1 MSEPGFQHSIES
13 LCGCHKTQS
22 LPEQAESLVERN
34 RFHADMLT
42 TQVHL
47 QDISRTLMLRERE
60 NIVVRVEKASEKNG
74 LRMGLKK

>member
-1 MSEPGFQHSIES
+1 M
-13 LCGCHKTQS
+13 
-22 LPEQAESLVERN
+22 ERN
-34 RFHADMLT
+34 RVHADMLT